1 MPSLSNARANSLD
14 FTHVWIS
21 EPVVMEIFTKGPRTH
36 TYVRWRMT
44 RRPVYPVMTFFKIEF
59 LASKTYLGG
68 KKNVPYFTKFK
79 FNLRVYVLTDRAEV
93 LFHQSF

>member
-21 EPVVMEIFTKGPRTH
+21 EPVVMEIFTKGPRTPH
-36 TYVRWRMT
+36 TTMT
-44 RRPVYPVMTFFKIEF
+44 HDPVYPVMTFSEF

-68 KKNVPYFTKFK
+68 KKNGVGPPPM
-79 FNLRVYVLTDRAEV
+79 YVTL
-93 LFHQSF
+93 

>member
-36 TYVRWRMT
+36 T
-44 RRPVYPVMTFFKIEF
+44 
-59 LASKTYLGG
+59 AH
-68 KKNVPYFTKFK
+68 
-79 FNLRVYVLTDRAEV
+79 DDDA
-93 LFHQSF
+93 